1 MAAALICLLL
11 LSPVASGSVSSVA
24 SGFSRKI
31 AVETLRSVGSL
42 PPHIVGLFEEAIH
55 FQQVPGGPYY
65 VFDRRAHT
73 VYTVDA
79 ARTSARKLVEIGQE
93 AGKII
98 QPSGF
103 DVASDGSFVVADA
116 PRRQE
121 RIQFFGPAGLRTG
134 GFFLPGT
141 PTAGISI
148 GTLVLN
154 GVGSL
159 QYTGETLL
167 ISHPESG
174 ALFTEYG
181 RNGWAVRSIGRLRPT
196 GYEGERDLHHT
207 MNAGLPLVDP
217 TGGFYYVFMAGRPVF
232 HKYDAKG
239 TLLFERVIQG
249 VELDAWLGALP
260 TKWPT
265 RRVQD
270 REVPFVTPTVRTA
283 AVDRTGRLWISLTVP
298 YTYVY
303 DQQGDKVRTVQ
314 FSAAGTISPTSLF
327 FADNGR
333 LLVTPGCYEF
343 NVAGR

>member
-1 MAAALICLLL
+1 MRVVAALL
-11 LSPVASGSVSSVA
+11 VASVALGDVA

-31 AVETLRSVGSL
+31 AVEVLTSVGSL
-42 PPHIVGLFEEAIH
+42 PPHVVGLFEEPIN

-79 ARTSARKLVEIGQE
+79 DRQSARKLVEIGQE

-103 DVASDGSFVVADA
+103 DVAPDGSFVVADA

-141 PTAGISI
+141 PVSGISV
-148 GTLVLN
+148 GTMVLN
-154 GVGSL
+154 GVGAL
-159 QYTGETLL
+159 QYTGDTLL

-181 RNGWAVRSIGRLRPT
+181 RNGWAVRSIGRLRQT
-196 GYEGERDLHHT
+196 GFEAERDLHHT
-207 MNAGLPLVDP
+207 LNAGIPLVDP

-232 HKYDAKG
+232 RKYDARG

-249 VELDAWLGALP
+249 VELDSWLEALP

-265 RRVQD
+265 RRIQD
-270 REVPFVTPTVRTA
+270 REAPFVTPTVRTA
-283 AVDRTGRLWISLTVP
+283 AVDRAGRLWVSLAVP

-303 DQQGDKVRTVQ
+303 DQQGDKIRTVQ
-314 FSAAGTISPTSLF
+314 FSAAGTISPASLF
-327 FADNGR
+327 FTQNGR
-333 LLVTPGCYEF
+333 VLVTPGCYEF
-343 NVAGR
+343 AVATR